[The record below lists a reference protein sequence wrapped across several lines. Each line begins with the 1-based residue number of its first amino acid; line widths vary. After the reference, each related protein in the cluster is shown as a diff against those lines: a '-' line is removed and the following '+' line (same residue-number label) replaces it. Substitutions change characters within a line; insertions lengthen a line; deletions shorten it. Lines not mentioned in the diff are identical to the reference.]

1 MEGAEA
7 VAAAQAALGDREILI
22 ADGHH
27 RYETALAYR
36 DEQRERDGDPAGDQ
50 PYDFVLMY
58 LANLHGEGL
67 AIYPT
72 HRVVMARREVDR
84 RFLAAFDVR
93 ELPAGT
99 SPAQVESQLN
109 AIDPATVAFALWRG
123 SDQPAL
129 IAQVKDTSTV
139 MMAMPGAPKALR
151 AIDAAVLEALVLAP
165 LLGLDGDQ
173 FLTTDQVQI
182 RARPGDGHGP
192 GRFGRGRQRLPA
204 ARAHRRA
211 GAGGGGGGSP
221 DAAEVD
227 LLLPQARDRLPAES
241 ARRRVTDRG
250 WLEFCQTIAADVRG
264 LLLRLPTRDDREPVI
279 GQGKGGDDTTA
290 IDDGAERLAVT
301 RLEQL
306 ADRGISFRLV
316 SEELGERRFGDDESP
331 WVVVVDPIDGS
342 LNAKR
347 CLPFYC
353 ISIAFADGPTVDDVR
368 FGYVLD
374 LGSGEEWVATA
385 GEGATVNG
393 RPLGGVRPKPRLGIV
408 DFEATNAALIADAS
422 ARLDGH
428 VGRIRVLG
436 ALALALCQLADGRLD
451 GVASLKPSR
460 SVDIAAAALIV
471 REAGAHIDTRGPA
484 AMPLDLSTRAHVVAA
499 RDQPMADRLSA
510 LLWG

>member
-1 MEGAEA
+1 M
-7 VAAAQAALGDREILI
+7 
-22 ADGHH
+22 
-27 RYETALAYR
+27 
-36 DEQRERDGDPAGDQ
+36 
-50 PYDFVLMY
+50 
-58 LANLHGEGL
+58 
-67 AIYPT
+67 
-72 HRVVMARREVDR
+72 
-84 RFLAAFDVR
+84 
-93 ELPAGT
+93 
-99 SPAQVESQLN
+99 
-109 AIDPATVAFALWRG
+109 TV
-123 SDQPAL
+123 
-129 IAQVKDTSTV
+129 
-139 MMAMPGAPKALR
+139 
-151 AIDAAVLEALVLAP
+151 
-165 LLGLDGDQ
+165 
-173 FLTTDQVQI
+173 
-182 RARPGDGHGP
+182 
-192 GRFGRGRQRLPA
+192 
-204 ARAHRRA
+204 
-211 GAGGGGGGSP
+211 
-221 DAAEVD
+221 
-227 LLLPQARDRLPAES
+227 
-241 ARRRVTDRG
+241 RG
-250 WLEFCQTIAADVRG
+250 WLEFCQTVAADVRG
-264 LLLRLPTRDDREPVI
+264 LLLQLPTRDDREPVI
-279 GQGKGGDDTTA
+279 GQGQGGDDTTA

-331 WVVVVDPIDGS
+331 WVVVIDPIDGS

-393 RPLGGVRPKPRLGIV
+393 RPLGGVRPKARLGIV
-408 DFEATNAALIADAS
+408 DFEATNAPLIADAS

-471 REAGAHIDTRGPA
+471 REAGAHIETRARA

-499 RDQPMADRLSA
+499 RDRPMADQLSA